1 MTKSSLLA
9 LGSGPPFHLP
19 EGAGL
24 GGEGTGSLQGST
36 SVGKAGCV
44 ACSEAPLTVTASLP
58 TCTLSASPLV

>member
-1 MTKSSLLA
+1 MA
-9 LGSGPPFHLP
+9 LGSGLPSHLP

-44 ACSEAPLTVTASLP
+44 ACSEAPVTVTASLP
-58 TCTLSASPLV
+58 TYLIRLPTGLRRRLC